1 MWWCCAWR
9 RGDRPYPPTGPQTSI
24 SRPSGSW
31 RKATSWPQGWRV
43 GATASVAPRKK
54 ARMGP
59 SPPRTAKEA
68 AKEVAQGGAQGGED
82 SAATE
87 EDSDTDVDEEDE
99 CWDEDDDE
107 EHVERAVE
115 RAIANPTKWPPQVP
129 PCNYG
134 EQCDPN
140 CYP

>member
-1 MWWCCAWR
+1 
-9 RGDRPYPPTGPQTSI
+9 
-24 SRPSGSW
+24 
-31 RKATSWPQGWRV
+31 
-43 GATASVAPRKK
+43 
-54 ARMGP
+54 MGP

-68 AKEVAQGGAQGGED
+68 AKEVAQAED

-99 CWDEDDDE
+99 GWDDADDGHE
-107 EHVERAVE
+107 EREVDRAVTD
-115 RAIANPTKWPPQVP
+115 PTQWPPQVP

-134 EQCDPN
+134 EQCYSN